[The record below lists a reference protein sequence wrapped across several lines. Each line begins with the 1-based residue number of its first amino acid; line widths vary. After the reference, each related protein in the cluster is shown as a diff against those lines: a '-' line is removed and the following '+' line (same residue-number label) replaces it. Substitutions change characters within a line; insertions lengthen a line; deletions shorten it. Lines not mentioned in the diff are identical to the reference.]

1 MSFHVDAKT
10 LTNKTLETYG
20 AVASNIYFGSHNEW
34 TFVVRHCGKNVF
46 GLCNLVKKEIILD
59 PRVMEHGT
67 WGDIKEV
74 VLHECAHA
82 LAGLELTASKKNVMA
97 HGKLWRSW
105 AKRLGCSP
113 RAKLTRSDTLMQEY
127 YTAQTNTKKYKI
139 ISVIDNKVT
148 VHGYAGRKL
157 KNLKN
162 RHYPS
167 VKNSLGNLYLIETS
181 LYEKAKTVDDIQ
193 QYAFQ

>member
-1 MSFHVDAKT
+1 
-10 LTNKTLETYG
+10 
-20 AVASNIYFGSHNEW
+20 
-34 TFVVRHCGKNVF
+34 
-46 GLCNLVKKEIILD
+46 
-59 PRVMEHGT
+59 
-67 WGDIKEV
+67 
-74 VLHECAHA
+74 
-82 LAGLELTASKKNVMA
+82 
-97 HGKLWRSW
+97 
-105 AKRLGCSP
+105 
-113 RAKLTRSDTLMQEY
+113 MQEY

-193 QYAFQ
+193 RYAFQ